1 MDSLKTLM
9 DKNQYDL
16 VIKLTENAD
25 DATSLFYR
33 IASFV
38 AVGQIDNAL
47 NIILT
52 KRDLLKKQLNLL
64 IKFHIE
70 TLCLKGAFDEAYQ
83 ALKYYEELPY
93 ENQEVEEIL
102 RAMPNYI
109 RSAEKD
115 RYKSH
120 HVDEDE
126 LRKRLTSK
134 NEDEVLGALDE
145 IKSLPIHH
153 FLPEVLNIVRSYPR
167 KTIRSFALL
176 LLLKSNYNQEVEFLH
191 FDKIIKVNPS
201 LLPEPFEVPGYKD
214 INQVSNALLK
224 EYKDPTV
231 AQNALQT
238 LASYLLYIYP
248 DRLQLNKNET
258 IVVFAYIAK
267 HLLQI
272 DTSDLESVCSSKK
285 LDYAKISKTIK
296 EIEES
301 LNDF

>member
-120 HVDEDE
+120 QVDEDE

-248 DRLQLNKNET
+248 DRLQLSRNET